1 MKPRRA
7 QGSVRWVVWS
17 AIGVAVAAA
26 VYVGYLALRPTVLV
40 TEAVEGEAVQAF
52 YATGTLQP
60 VREYPLRSATTGT
73 VQKPKAGKTYVDK
86 GRRVT
91 RGQAL
96 AVVIDP
102 ELAYAADK
110 ARAAAEEE
118 RLRADE
124 KTSPVLKELDAKIV
138 AGGEVLEIAR
148 REHVRVSRL
157 LESGGAGQSDFDRS
171 LDRLKTLGGEVE
183 SLKSAKE
190 TARLLLRRELEEAE
204 SALRTANWNLEQQ
217 TLRVPDDL
225 EQAVVLDRPV
235 SLGTRLA
242 VNDPV
247 MTVADVRPDKLVM
260 RASVDEEDVTSVRV
274 GQVVRMVLYAFAAES
289 FDGKV
294 IEIYP
299 KADPD
304 RRTFEVDVALERI
317 DPRFAAGMTG
327 ELAFEVQRK
336 PRATVIPSQAVQD
349 GKVYVVR
356 NGRVRGIDAKVGLR
370 GVERTEIVEGVR
382 VGDRVIVSPIG
393 DIGDGRAVGTTYT
406 EPAAAAAQNK
416 PKAREGGKFGF

>member
-7 QGSVRWVVWS
+7 QGAVRWVVLP
-17 AIGVAVAAA
+17 AIAVAAA
-26 VYVGYLALRPTVLV
+26 ISVYVAYLALRPTVVV

-60 VREYPLRSATTGT
+60 VREYPLRSATAGT
-73 VQKPKAGKTYVDK
+73 VQKPEAGKTYVDK
-86 GRRVT
+86 GSRVT

-102 ELAYAADK
+102 ELAHAADK
-110 ARAAAEEE
+110 ARAAAEEK

-171 LDRLKTLGGEVE
+171 LDRVKTLGGEVE

-190 TARLLLRRELEEAE
+190 TARLLLRRELEETEA
-204 SALRTANWNLEQQ
+204 ALRTATWNLEQQ

-247 MTVADVRPDKLVM
+247 MTVADVRPEKLVM
-260 RASVDEEDVTSVRV
+260 RASVDEEDVTSVRA
-274 GQVVRMVLYAFAAES
+274 GQVVRMVLYAFAVDS
-289 FDGKV
+289 FDGTV

-299 KADPD
+299 KADPE
-304 RRTFEVDVALERI
+304 RRTFEVDVALERT

-336 PRATVIPSQAVQD
+336 PKAIVVPSQAVQD
-349 GKVYVVR
+349 GKIHVVKG
-356 NGRVRGIDAKVGLR
+356 GRVRGVGPKIGLR

-382 VGDRVIVSPIG
+382 VGDRVVVSPIG
-393 DIGDGRAVGTTYT
+393 DIADGRAVGTTYA
-406 EPAAAAAQNK
+406 EPTTAAAQNK